1 MNKMLLLAALLVVAT
16 LRSAQ
21 AQTDENGKSYF
32 VVIGAFSSE
41 KYTTDFIS
49 DWAKKFGLN
58 AQYKLNTS
66 RKLFYVFTMQD
77 KYWGIPV
84 QEAERIR
91 KLDHKLDQ
99 TWVFY
104 GTLDDIAA
112 PVAETKQPITE
123 VQPTTQD
130 ATTTVE
136 IVPPVEEKVV
146 ETVAEAPA
154 TDGSKKFFF
163 RLEAEDSTVL
173 KAPIEMI
180 DLDNSDLEA
189 LYPSNEVIAIKP
201 LNSSGRVMVQ
211 SKVFGYRMKQIGIDF
226 NQPTDSAGITESGG
240 VYTVPMTLKPIEA
253 GDVSIMYNVFF
264 FKDAAV
270 MRTDSKYEINSL
282 VAMMQ
287 AHPNRKIIIHG
298 HTNGNYR
305 GKIIMMNEKKS
316 FFSMSETKSEMG
328 SATKLSEERAK
339 CIQEY
344 LVANGV
350 DRGRMEIKAWGGKK
364 MLYEHDHKRAIEN
377 VRVEIEI
384 VKD

>member
-1 MNKMLLLAALLVVAT
+1 MNKFLLLAALLVVAYHP
-16 LRSAQ
+16 LK

-41 KYTTDFIS
+41 KYTNDFIQ

-58 AQYKLNTS
+58 AQYKLNPA
-66 RKLFYVFTMQD
+66 RKLFYVFTMLD
-77 KYWGIPV
+77 KHWGIPV

-91 KLDHKLDQ
+91 KLNPKFDQ

-104 GTLDDIAA
+104 GTLDEPPA
-112 PVAETKQPITE
+112 PVAETLKPADAQPAPTE
-123 VQPTTQD
+123 TTLTETTPTEATQ
-130 ATTTVE
+130 
-136 IVPPVEEKVV
+136 PVEENA
-146 ETVAEAPA
+146 VAEESA
-154 TDGSKKFFF
+154 DGSKKFFF

-180 DLDNSDLEA
+180 DLDKSSLMA
-189 LYPSNEVIAIKP
+189 LYPSNEVIAVKP
-201 LNSSGRVMVQ
+201 PNTSGRVMVQ
-211 SKVFGYRMKQIGIDF
+211 SKVFGYRLKQIGIDF

-240 VYTVPMTLKPIEA
+240 VFTVPLTLKPIEV
-253 GDVSIMYNVFF
+253 GDVAIMYNVFF

-344 LVANGV
+344 LVANGI
-350 DRGRMEIKAWGGKK
+350 DRSRMEIKAWGGKK
-364 MLYEHDHKRAIEN
+364 MLFDHDHKRAIEN

-384 VKD
+384 VND